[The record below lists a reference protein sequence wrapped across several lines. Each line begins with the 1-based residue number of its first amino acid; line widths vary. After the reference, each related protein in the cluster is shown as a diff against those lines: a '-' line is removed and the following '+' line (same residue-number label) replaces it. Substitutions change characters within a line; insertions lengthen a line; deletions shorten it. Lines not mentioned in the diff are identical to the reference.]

1 MKTDN
6 ELIAEF
12 YDGTTFDENGLCT
25 DPERKYSWRP
35 GVYDPLRVEHLQ
47 YHNNWSWLMPVVEK
61 ISLMKWEF
69 ETERVDHEA
78 EPNDDGSLPIIRT
91 KEYDFHY
98 PRTFGMIERD
108 TKQFMFRFNP
118 GSLFIEDRLIDAT
131 YKAVVEF
138 IKFYNS
144 QKPLP
149 L

>member
-1 MKTDN
+1 MEASKQEKTDN

-12 YDGTTFDENGLCT
+12 MKLDKHPNNQRAYWIEDQDCYLTFDNLQFHH
-25 DPERKYSWRP
+25 SWN
-35 GVYDPLRVEHLQ
+35 Q
-47 YHNNWSWLMPVVEK
+47 LMPVVEK

-78 EPNDDGSLPIIRT
+78 ESNDDGSLPIIRT

-118 GSLFIEDRLIDAT
+118 GSLFIEDRLIDAA